1 MLVETVFRSEDVP
14 AADRFECWRELMSR
28 SYAPME
34 LHSDHAADFQVHQRL
49 IRLGAVSVW
58 PGEFQPLVIR
68 RTPKLIRQSDPEVY
82 QLTLVLKG
90 SGRLVLD
97 RQEAICDV
105 YEFHS
110 NDSSRPSETWTGQER
125 TGIVGVEFPKTQLP
139 LPRNRAD
146 QAIGRRMSAKEGV
159 GALLAQFLIQLTS
172 NTGQYAPDD
181 GPRLGTVLTDL
192 VAALFAHTLGTDTS
206 PSPDTRRRT
215 LVLRIQAFIQRHLH
229 DPGLTPRSIAAA
241 HHISLS
247 HLHRL
252 FRDEDATVASW
263 IRRQRLERA
272 RHHLTDPAL
281 RTDPIHSVA
290 ARWGFTHP
298 ADFSRAFRTAYGL
311 PPSDYRH
318 QATHSTAWPQGWT

>member
-34 LHSDHAADFQVHQRL
+34 LRSDHADDFRAHQRL
-49 IRLGAVSVW
+49 IGLGAVSVW
-58 PGEFQPLVIR
+58 PGEFQPLVFR

-90 SGRLVLD
+90 SGRLVLG
-97 RQEAICDV
+97 RQEATCDA

-110 NDSSRPSETWTGQER
+110 NDSSRPSETWTGRER
-125 TGIVGVEFPKTQLP
+125 TGIVGVELPKAQLP
-139 LPRNRAD
+139 LQRGRAD

-159 GALLAQFLIQLTS
+159 GALLAQFLTQVTS

-181 GPRLGTVLTDL
+181 APRLGTVLTDL

-206 PSPDTRRRT
+206 LTPDTHRRT
-215 LVLRIQAFIQRHLH
+215 LPLLIQAFIQQRLH
-229 DPGLTPRSIAAA
+229 DPDLTPPSIAAA

-247 HLHRL
+247 YLHRL
-252 FRDEDATVASW
+252 FQDEGATVASW

-272 RHHLTDPAL
+272 RHNLTDPAL
-281 RTDPIHSVA
+281 RTVPIRSIA

-298 ADFSRAFRTAYGL
+298 SDFSRAFRTAYGL
-311 PPSDYRH
+311 SPRDYRH
-318 QATHSTAWPQGWT
+318 QATRSTA